1 MLTCNTISISPTK
14 EMFMRKRCKSGRI
27 CAVGFGI
34 SLGLVSGI
42 FMMLFAFGSWMYGF
56 GTSIID
62 QWASVYPGLE
72 ASLKGGFIA
81 LAWGFLE
88 GFIIGIIWAW
98 IYNCIVCCCR
108 CCYCCCCTKP
118 NGEACCPSK
127 PNDMSR

>member
-1 MLTCNTISISPTK
+1 LQAFIATTLISDK
-14 EMFMRKRCKSGRI
+14 EQFMGKKCKCGRLSAI
-27 CAVGFGI
+27 AFGI

-72 ASLKGGFIA
+72 ASLKGGLIA

-98 IYNCIVCCCR
+98 IYNLCLCCCR
-108 CCYCCCCTKP
+108 CCCCKP
-118 NGEACCPSK
+118 NEEVCT
-127 PNDMSR
+127 PNNMPR